1 VPWAISIVRSA
12 GLTEWHSQA
21 SHWSRHDAGNYF
33 VPVSIRPI
41 FIFCCR
47 SYISNYLT
55 TDGLKNFFSTSGGP
69 LRFVLPHMPHGYSGT
84 DRARCCLG
92 TRTPCVS
99 LVFIPISV
107 LFFSRTRLEA
117 WPHHGRTFSL
127 VLSIQAVRGLPR
139 LRAPGI
145 VPYIISFS
153 RHVLQA
159 RHATPLFLIWHDHS
173 KLCFTVF
180 TPTLLRTHSVPYVG
194 SSLKL
199 GRAEE
204 GWAAI
209 YYTMCRSL
217 TYSALILSG
226 GRGYRPGRRRRRCS
240 TFAPSHDTCP
250 P

>member
-1 VPWAISIVRSA
+1 
-12 GLTEWHSQA
+12 
-21 SHWSRHDAGNYF
+21 
-33 VPVSIRPI
+33 
-41 FIFCCR
+41 
-47 SYISNYLT
+47 
-55 TDGLKNFFSTSGGP
+55 
-69 LRFVLPHMPHGYSGT
+69 MPHGYSGT

-92 TRTPCVS
+92 TRTPCAS

-145 VPYIISFS
+145 VPYNLF
-153 RHVLQA
+153 LQA
-159 RHATPLFLIWHDHS
+159 RAPGKATPLFPIWHDHS

-180 TPTLLRTHSVPYVG
+180 TPTSVPYVG

-217 TYSALILSG
+217 TCNALILSG